1 VRFGLRNQVADRLLD
16 EVDVEIQLVAA
27 AQSAGSP
34 LCGRYRLARAED
46 EGEIGG
52 PTRAQI
58 DPSVE

>member
-16 EVDVEIQLVAA
+16 EVDVEIRLVAA

-46 EGEIGG
+46 EGGDWRADPRSDRFIG
-52 PTRAQI
+52 
-58 DPSVE
+58 